1 MQSAI
6 TNFFPDQAF
15 NKRFPLKPFQQNLY
29 RCESEEPVVRGSFLQ
44 SYFQKGRFVGI
55 RPKNFKPEA
64 VFFDMDSTLIEEE
77 SGVVL
82 SEVLGLQEDMRLMT
96 EVAMAGKIG
105 FAESFRMRL
114 KLLKGVSMEAVR
126 ETFSELH
133 LHKGVTELCTW
144 LKEQE
149 IPYFIIS
156 GGFYFFCERVGQVIG
171 ADAWQANKVDIEN
184 DELTGEISSSLV
196 GRPEKIMD

>member
-1 MQSAI
+1 
-6 TNFFPDQAF
+6 
-15 NKRFPLKPFQQNLY
+15 
-29 RCESEEPVVRGSFLQ
+29 
-44 SYFQKGRFVGI
+44 
-55 RPKNFKPEA
+55 
-64 VFFDMDSTLIEEE
+64 MDSTLIEEE

-133 LHKGVTELCTW
+133 LHKGS
-144 LKEQE
+144 
-149 IPYFIIS
+149 Y
-156 GGFYFFCERVGQVIG
+156 
-171 ADAWQANKVDIEN
+171 
-184 DELTGEISSSLV
+184 
-196 GRPEKIMD
+196 